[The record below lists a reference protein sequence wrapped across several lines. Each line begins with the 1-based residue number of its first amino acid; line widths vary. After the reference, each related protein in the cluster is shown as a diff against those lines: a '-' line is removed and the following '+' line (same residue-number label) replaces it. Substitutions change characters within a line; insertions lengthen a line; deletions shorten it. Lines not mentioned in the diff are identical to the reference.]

1 MEDAIGKIEVKE
13 KKEGQ
18 DSTEDLASRQGEVR
32 NLRRRD
38 DRQRGETKRCRW
50 KDLSAAQLGG
60 STCEDHQ
67 D

>member
-32 NLRRRD
+32 DLRGRD
-38 DRQRGETKRCRW
+38 DR
-50 KDLSAAQLGG
+50 
-60 STCEDHQ
+60 
-67 D
+67 